1 MVVRNAD
8 TGQTNLPKVF
18 TGGDCANG
26 GREVVNAVAEG
37 KKAARGIHTFFAG
50 QKITGPVQASR
61 LGVKGVPI
69 GSGFD
74 KPIRVPELE
83 EEYRKQR
90 SV

>member
-1 MVVRNAD
+1 
-8 TGQTNLPKVF
+8 
-18 TGGDCANG
+18 
-26 GREVVNAVAEG
+26 
-37 KKAARGIHTFFAG
+37 
-50 QKITGPVQASR
+50 
-61 LGVKGVPI
+61 VKGVPI